1 MLLCSSE
8 PECLAALELPAFCLI
23 GAWCRFCIRTRSW
36 ILCSSDL
43 KTVVSTDW
51 RAFLLTLLATNDADV
66 DVIQWWCWFSIL
78 QLVSIIFPKWS
89 TWTSAACLS
98 EVLLEDREIENVG
111 QGRADFIWSYASVVF
126 TMVLQFYMILQW
138 YLSSMGHALAAWLLF
153 LYALVFLK
161 LLALIRESCK

>member
-1 MLLCSSE
+1 M
-8 PECLAALELPAFCLI
+8 
-23 GAWCRFCIRTRSW
+23 
-36 ILCSSDL
+36 
-43 KTVVSTDW
+43 
-51 RAFLLTLLATNDADV
+51 
-66 DVIQWWCWFSIL
+66 
-78 QLVSIIFPKWS
+78 
-89 TWTSAACLS
+89 
-98 EVLLEDREIENVG
+98 LLEDREIENVG